1 MKEESLRET
10 SEAATRVVVFIKKTV
25 LKNFAI
31 FTCEYCKIFKTTYFE
46 EHLQTAAS
54 ETKTF

>member
-10 SEAATRVVVFIKKTV
+10 SEAATRVVVCIKKTV

-31 FTCEYCKIFKTTYFE
+31 FTCDSLFKTTYFE

>member
-10 SEAATRVVVFIKKTV
+10 SEAATRVVCIKKTV